1 MTSTNRNLGIIFI
14 GAVIVRL
21 GFNYLTG
28 FIADDAFITFR
39 YAENIAA
46 GYGFVYNVGEKV
58 MGTSTPLFT
67 LILSL
72 FAPLSIPLPAAALL
86 VSLLSSGLTAT
97 IIYRFAQQLR
107 FSHFAV
113 IPAVCYILWPRSLP
127 ADTSGM
133 ETAFF
138 TLLIIATFYYQNRQ
152 LRLYAVGMATLAA
165 VTRPEGAGLLVLI
178 MAANIIRDRANWR
191 SYLLVPMVLIV
202 PWLAFT
208 FFYFG
213 SPLPHAVVA
222 KTALYSQFGIEPLW
236 ERVRLVTGFHKYYG
250 YPLLAGALAG
260 GWWLRK
266 KQNYGGLEIIWML
279 GMAVFFI
286 LSPTRIFFWYIV
298 PVYPVYLIFITA
310 SFQFFSDRLK
320 LTASGLKTTSPLIT
334 FFLIIVLTASN
345 YYPVINHR
353 RTLQTLE
360 NVHRRIG
367 DYLYA
372 HTDPDDIIAA
382 EDIGYM
388 GYYSKRRILDRD
400 GLISPVAVSYNRNGR
415 YRDLIID
422 QKPDWLVCAVGS
434 PISGFVNDS
443 TFISKYKIE
452 TSFTFDALKYTVY
465 SRLKTD

>member
-1 MTSTNRNLGIIFI
+1 MTSTNRNLGIIFFS
-14 GAVIVRL
+14 AVIVRL

-72 FAPLSIPLPAAALL
+72 FATLSIPLPAAALL

-107 FSHFAV
+107 FGHFAV

-138 TLLIIATFYYQNRQ
+138 TLLIIAAFYYQYRQ

-178 MAANIIRDRANWR
+178 MTGNLIRDRANWR
-191 SYLLVPMVLIV
+191 LYLLVPMMLIV

-236 ERVRLVTGFHKYYG
+236 ERVCLVMGFHKYYG
-250 YPLLAGALAG
+250 YPLLAGALVG

-266 KQNYGGLEIIWML
+266 KQNYSGLEIIWMF

-286 LSPTRIFFWYIV
+286 ISPTHIFFWYIV

-310 SFQFFSDRLK
+310 SFLFFSDRLN
-320 LTASGLKTTSPLIT
+320 LSATGLKTASRLIT
-334 FFLIIVLTASN
+334 FLLIIVLTASN
-345 YYPVINHR
+345 YHPVINHR
-353 RTLQTLE
+353 RTQQTLE
-360 NVHRRIG
+360 NVHRLLG

-372 HTDPDDIIAA
+372 HTDHDDIIAA

-400 GLISPVAVSYNRNGR
+400 GLVSPVAVSYNRNGR

-434 PISGFVNDS
+434 PISGFVND
-443 TFISKYKIE
+443 TIFISKYKNE

-465 SRLKTD
+465 SRIKAD